1 MLLTITKNSYYQRV
15 YCEYNS
21 LHDFG
26 KERDTS
32 SEFPIDQETMT
43 FDTPEK
49 QIFHFLSRAGR
60 PRWKWMSVRP
70 RSPQPHYGGQA
81 QHNPNSQSRKS
92 EPYYVR
98 YYIRIF
104 ETFFFTLLLYSQC
117 DRALLQTL
125 VRDALVTDGMDR
137 PSHTTRKEDK
147 Q

>member
-1 MLLTITKNSYYQRV
+1 MLKRFLIFSSFFNQRV
-15 YCEYNS
+15 YCEYNN

-32 SEFPIDQETMT
+32 AEFPSDQETTT

-49 QIFHFLSRAGR
+49 QILHFLARAGR

-70 RSPQPHYGGQA
+70 RSPQPHYGGSTAGQT
-81 QHNPNSQSRKS
+81 QHILNSQSRKS
-92 EPYYVR
+92 EPYY
-98 YYIRIF
+98 
-104 ETFFFTLLLYSQC
+104 C

-125 VRDALVTDGMDR
+125 VRDALVTDGTDR
-137 PSHTTRKEDK
+137 PAHATRKEDK